1 MKKVKRSKLDIYN
14 SLLRAIDSYGGS
26 GRITHLS
33 YASNTPLD
41 RTRRYLQ
48 FLAGKGLLREERS
61 EGGVDY
67 VMTPR
72 GYEFL
77 RAYSLIGAIMEAEPE
92 SQLHSRQAEAST
104 DNPRR
109 HEF

>member
-14 SLLRAIDSYGGS
+14 ALLRAIDSYGGS

-48 FLAGKGLLREERS
+48 FLADKGLLRVESSEEGT
-61 EGGVDY
+61 EY

-77 RAYSLIGAIMEAEPE
+77 RAYSIVGALFEAG
-92 SQLHSRQAEAST
+92 S
-104 DNPRR
+104 NG
-109 HEF
+109 

>member
-1 MKKVKRSKLDIYN
+1 MRKAKRSKLDIY
-14 SLLRAIDSYGGS
+14 SSILRAIDSYGGS

-41 RTRRYLQ
+41 RTRKYLQ
-48 FLAGKGLLREERS
+48 ALADAGLLRAENTEEGT
-61 EGGVDY
+61 EY

-77 RAYSLIGAIMEAEPE
+77 RAYALVNSLMEPSPAI
-92 SQLHSRQAEAST
+92 
-104 DNPRR
+104 
-109 HEF
+109 

>member
-1 MKKVKRSKLDIYN
+1 MRKTKRSKLDIY
-14 SLLRAIDSYGGS
+14 SSILRAIDSYGGS

-48 FLAGKGLLREERS
+48 ALADAGLLKAETVED
-61 EGGVDY
+61 GTVY

-77 RAYSLIGAIMEAEPE
+77 RAYALVNSLMETTPAK
-92 SQLHSRQAEAST
+92 
-104 DNPRR
+104 
-109 HEF
+109 

>member
-14 SLLRAIDSYGGS
+14 ALLRAIDSYGGS

-48 FLAGKGLLREERS
+48 YLAAKGLLRADSGED
-61 EGGVDY
+61 GTDY

-77 RAYSLIGAIMEAEPE
+77 RAYSVVHSLIEAE
-92 SQLHSRQAEAST
+92 S
-104 DNPRR
+104 
-109 HEF
+109 

>member
-1 MKKVKRSKLDIYN
+1 MKMVKRSKLDIYN
-14 SLLRAIDSYGGS
+14 SLLRAIDSYGGK

-48 FLAGKGLLREERS
+48 FLASKGLLRE
-61 EGGVDY
+61 DY

-77 RAYSLIGAIMEAEPE
+77 RAYAVVGALVEPD
-92 SQLHSRQAEAST
+92 SGR
-104 DNPRR
+104 
-109 HEF
+109 

>member
-14 SLLRAIDSYGGS
+14 ALLRAIDSYGGS

-48 FLAGKGLLREERS
+48 FLASKGLLREDKTEDS
-61 EGGVDY
+61 TDY

-77 RAYSLIGAIMEAEPE
+77 RAYSLVGSLIE
-92 SQLHSRQAEAST
+92 S
-104 DNPRR
+104 
-109 HEF
+109 

>member
-48 FLAGKGLLREERS
+48 FLANKGLLRAETGED
-61 EGGVDY
+61 GTDY

-77 RAYSLIGAIMEAEPE
+77 RAYSVVGALIE
-92 SQLHSRQAEAST
+92 SEG
-104 DNPRR
+104 
-109 HEF
+109 EG